1 MEIKFNFIVKNGIFI
16 GDYKGKLSNGITT
29 IIGPSGCGKPTF
41 LRCFSGDLTPFNGDI
56 KLGEKILFS
65 KTNRIDVPINKRNVS
80 TVYQNH
86 LLFPHMKVKNNIE
99 YGYKIKN
106 RPLRINTSEILHIL
120 KIEHLLNKFPHQ
132 LSGGEAQRV
141 GLARAIFSN
150 PDILLMDEPFTS
162 LDYDTKGPILLYLK
176 QLQKKLNIPFFFVTH
191 SLEEMYY
198 MSDQVILMNKG
209 QIISVGNPDTIILN
223 KIDGISNKIS
233 NYIHGEIL
241 SISDEKI
248 AQIKIGNIELFA
260 PVKLAQVGSN
270 ILVHFF
276 ANDVIIS
283 TSNMSNVSARNLI
296 KGELIAYRY
305 IDTSCLL
312 TLLVQDIEIYVEI
325 TKFSMEKLSITIG
338 NDLYMIIKSSSC
350 NVVEY

>member
-1 MEIKFNFIVKNGIFI
+1 MEIKFNFVIKNGLFV
-16 GDYKGKLSNGITT
+16 GEYNGKLSDGITT
-29 IIGPSGCGKPTF
+29 IIGPSGCGKTTF

-65 KTNRIDVPINKRNVS
+65 KTNKIDLPINKRNVS

-99 YGYKIKN
+99 YGYNIKKS
-106 RPLRINTSEILHIL
+106 PVRINTSEILDIL

-162 LDYDTKGPILLYLK
+162 LDSNTKGPILLYLK
-176 QLQKKLNIPFFFVTH
+176 LLQKKLSIPFFFVTH

-198 MSDQVILMNKG
+198 MSDQVILMNQGK
-209 QIISVGNPDTIILN
+209 IISVGNPNTIILN

-241 SISDEKI
+241 SISNDKI
-248 AQIKIGNIELFA
+248 AQIKVGNIELFA
-260 PVKLAQVGSN
+260 PVKFAQVGSN
-270 ILVHFF
+270 VLVHFF
-276 ANDVIIS
+276 SNDVIIS
-283 TSNMSNVSARNLI
+283 TSNMSDVSARNVI
-296 KGELIAYRY
+296 KEELISYRY

-312 TLLVQDIEIYVEI
+312 TLLVQNIEIYVEV

>member
-16 GDYKGKLSNGITT
+16 GEYKGKLSNGITT
-29 IIGPSGCGKPTF
+29 IIGPSGCGKTTF

-99 YGYKIKN
+99 YGYNIKK
-106 RPLRINTSEILHIL
+106 RPVRINTSEILDIL

-198 MSDQVILMNKG
+198 MSDQVILMNQGK
-209 QIISVGNPDTIILN
+209 IISVGNPNTIILN

>member
-16 GDYKGKLSNGITT
+16 GEYKGKLSNGITT
-29 IIGPSGCGKPTF
+29 IIGPSGCGKTTF

-162 LDYDTKGPILLYLK
+162 LDYDCLLY
-176 QLQKKLNIPFFFVTH
+176 T
-191 SLEEMYY
+191 
-198 MSDQVILMNKG
+198 SDAA
-209 QIISVGNPDTIILN
+209 
-223 KIDGISNKIS
+223 
-233 NYIHGEIL
+233 
-241 SISDEKI
+241 DE
-248 AQIKIGNIELFA
+248 
-260 PVKLAQVGSN
+260 
-270 ILVHFF
+270 
-276 ANDVIIS
+276 
-283 TSNMSNVSARNLI
+283 
-296 KGELIAYRY
+296 
-305 IDTSCLL
+305 
-312 TLLVQDIEIYVEI
+312 
-325 TKFSMEKLSITIG
+325 
-338 NDLYMIIKSSSC
+338 
-350 NVVEY
+350 

>member
-1 MEIKFNFIVKNGIFI
+1 LEIKFNFIVKNGIFI
-16 GDYKGKLSNGITT
+16 GEYKGKLSNGITT
-29 IIGPSGCGKPTF
+29 IIGPSGCGKTTF

>member
-1 MEIKFNFIVKNGIFI
+1 MEIKFNFVIKNGLFV
-16 GDYKGKLSNGITT
+16 GEYNGKLSDGITT
-29 IIGPSGCGKPTF
+29 IIGPSGCGKTTF

-65 KTNRIDVPINKRNVS
+65 KTNKIDLPINKRNVS

-99 YGYKIKN
+99 YGYNIKK
-106 RPLRINTSEILHIL
+106 RPVRINTSEILDIL

-162 LDYDTKGPILLYLK
+162 LDSNTKGPILLYLK
-176 QLQKKLNIPFFFVTH
+176 QLQKKLSIPFFFVTH

-198 MSDQVILMNKG
+198 MSDQVILMNQGK
-209 QIISVGNPDTIILN
+209 IISVGNPNTIILN

-241 SISDEKI
+241 SISNDKI
-248 AQIKIGNIELFA
+248 AQIKVGNIELFA
-260 PVKLAQVGSN
+260 PVKFAQVGSN
-270 ILVHFF
+270 VLVHFF
-276 ANDVIIS
+276 SNDVIIS
-283 TSNMSNVSARNLI
+283 TSNMSDVSARNVI
-296 KGELIAYRY
+296 KEELISYRY

-312 TLLVQDIEIYVEI
+312 TLLVQNIEIYVEV

>member
-1 MEIKFNFIVKNGIFI
+1 MEIKFNFVIKNGLFV
-16 GDYKGKLSNGITT
+16 GEYNGKLSDGITT
-29 IIGPSGCGKPTF
+29 IIGPSGCGKTTF

-99 YGYKIKN
+99 YGYNIKK
-106 RPLRINTSEILHIL
+106 RPVRINTSEILDIL

-162 LDYDTKGPILLYLK
+162 LDSNTKGPILLYLK
-176 QLQKKLNIPFFFVTH
+176 QLQKKLSIPFFFVTH

-198 MSDQVILMNKG
+198 MSDQVILMNQGK
-209 QIISVGNPDTIILN
+209 IISVGNPNTIILN

-241 SISDEKI
+241 SISNDKI
-248 AQIKIGNIELFA
+248 AQIKVGNIELFA
-260 PVKLAQVGSN
+260 PVKFAQVGSN
-270 ILVHFF
+270 VLVHFF
-276 ANDVIIS
+276 SNDVIIS
-283 TSNMSNVSARNLI
+283 TSNMSDVSARNVI
-296 KGELIAYRY
+296 KGELISYRY

-312 TLLVQDIEIYVEI
+312 TLLVQNIEIYVEV